1 MNLPQLEIVP
11 RYVLKLCPTDT
22 DEGQWRFVLSAVDGT
37 VLMDEGDTE
46 PEDRGERLELLS
58 VLRGLEAL
66 DQPSHVTVF
75 TSSRYVRRGLAYG
88 IGQWRRNGWTWEHFG
103 EMVPIKNRDLWQ
115 RLDNAMRI
123 HHVECGAPRT
133 ALTAAADKERTPRRV
148 TYLRHD
154 PPHESVPAP
163 HPATA
168 AVALAEPA

>member
-1 MNLPQLEIVP
+1 METVP
-11 RYVLKLCPTDT
+11 RYVLKLHPTDS
-22 DEGQWRFVLSAVDGT
+22 DRGQWRFVLSAVDGT
-37 VLMDEGDTE
+37 IVMEEGDLE
-46 PEDRGERLELLS
+46 PEDRGERLELLA
-58 VLRGLEAL
+58 VLRGLESI

-75 TSSRYVRRGLAYG
+75 TPSRYVRRGLAYG

-133 ALTAAADKERTPRRV
+133 ALTTAAEINRTPRRV

-154 PPHESVPAP
+154 PPHDHPVAP
-163 HPATA
+163 HLPAAA